1 MKQRDWLVALGLFFI
16 FAAFVAPIGYGDSA
30 NIFWVE
36 VRFATVEFAVVVA
49 VAIWVAIRQPNGVL
63 SGLALSGSIA
73 LAALAPLR
81 LLSMRVS
88 YAVFELGTEAPGLWL
103 ALLGLACLIFSFFC
117 LLTALSWGDAS
128 LVAPASASLTFI
140 TSAIL
145 AKFFLHENVDRRRW
159 ISAAL
164 VCIGVLLLVQ

>member
-1 MKQRDWLVALGLFFI
+1 MKRIGDLDDLRAKKGLL
-16 FAAFVAPIGYGDSA
+16 
-30 NIFWVE
+30 
-36 VRFATVEFAVVVA
+36 AV
-49 VAIWVAIRQPNGVL
+49 
-63 SGLALSGSIA
+63 IA
-73 LAALAPLR
+73 
-81 LLSMRVS
+81 RVTREKL
-88 YAVFELGTEAPGLWL
+88 FLF
-103 ALLGLACLIFSFFC
+103 GLACLIFSFFC